1 MKKQS
6 SDYHLR
12 MKKSACWTLCL
23 LLGVSSAAWGQST
36 SLRIQSQ
43 TRQDA
48 ALMAEAFYEVLLA
61 ELNARANNP
70 GAAFSLLLDA
80 ASKTNDVRLYQRAV
94 DLALQSRSGDAALQ
108 AARAWKAANPNSRQ
122 ANLYILQILLA
133 LNRVN
138 DSLQALRDEVALT
151 PDGEKNLT
159 LSNLHRHLGQV
170 SDKKKAVAVLEQ
182 AIAPY
187 LQSPSTAAAA
197 WSSLGRMR
205 FAANDTPGALE
216 AARKGYE
223 AEPSALGPGLLA
235 LDLLEKNVPGAMA
248 LLELS
253 LDKVELPEL
262 RLGLVQWQLE
272 NKLYAPAR
280 AQLDR
285 MTQSQPQV
293 PEAWLMLGLL
303 HADENR
309 LPAAQEALQ
318 RYLSL
323 VQDKSPPPQRGMTQ
337 AYLGLAQVA
346 DKLRDPTAALAWLE
360 KIEHPDF
367 LLQAQSR
374 RAQLLARQGK
384 LEEARKLIQNLPV
397 NHAGQ
402 ERGKLLAEVKLL
414 RDHKQYLSAHAL
426 LSQAVLRE
434 PQDNDL
440 LYELAMLDEKL
451 DRLDDMERKLRE
463 LIKRQPN
470 LPHAYNALGYSLADR
485 NLRLAEAKQLITR
498 ALELAPEDPS
508 ITDSL
513 GWVEFRL
520 GNLPEALVLLKK
532 AYANQADAEI
542 AAHMGE
548 VLWQLNQ
555 RDEARHIWREGM
567 QKDADNETLRETL
580 RRLKVDL

>member
-6 SDYHLR
+6 SDYHPC

-23 LLGVSSAAWGQST
+23 LLGGASAAWGQT
-36 SLRIQSQ
+36 AAA
-43 TRQDA
+43 RQQAQARQEA
-48 ALMAEAFYEVLLA
+48 ALMAEAFYEVLLG
-61 ELNARANNP
+61 ELNARDNNP

-108 AARAWKAANPNSRQ
+108 AARAWKSANPNSRQ

-133 LNRVN
+133 LNRVS
-138 DSLQALRDEVALT
+138 DSSEALRAEVALT
-151 PDGEKNLT
+151 APNEQNLA
-159 LSNLHRHLGQV
+159 LANLHRHLGQV
-170 SDKKKAVAVLEQ
+170 ADKKKAASVLEQ

-187 LQSPSTAAAA
+187 LQAPATAAAA
-197 WSSLGRMR
+197 WSSVGRVR
-205 FAANDTPGALE
+205 LAANDTTGALE
-216 AARKGYE
+216 AARKAFD
-223 AEPSALGPGLLA
+223 AEPTAIDPGLLA

-248 LLELS
+248 LLDLS
-253 LDKVELPEL
+253 LAKVELPEL
-262 RLGLVQWQLE
+262 RLGLIQWQLE
-272 NKLYAPAR
+272 NKLYTPAR
-280 AQLDR
+280 GQLER
-285 MTQSQPQV
+285 MTQTQPQV
-293 PEAWLMLGLL
+293 AEAWLMLGLL
-303 HADENR
+303 NADENR
-309 LPAAQEALQ
+309 LPAAQQALQ
-318 RYLSL
+318 RYLGL
-323 VQDKSPPPQRGMTQ
+323 VQDRPAPPKRGMAQ
-337 AYLGLAQVA
+337 AYLGLAQAA
-346 DKLRDPTAALAWLE
+346 DKLRDEKSAMVWLE

-367 LLQAQSR
+367 LVQAQSR

-384 LEEARKLIQNLPV
+384 FDEARKLIQSLPV
-397 NHAGQ
+397 NSAIQ

-414 RDHKQYLSAHAL
+414 RDNKQYLLAHGL
-426 LSQAVLRE
+426 ISQAVLRD

-440 LYELAMLDEKL
+440 LYELAMIDEKL
-451 DRLDDMERKLRE
+451 DRLDDMERRLRE
-463 LIKRQPN
+463 LIKRLPN
-470 LPHAYNALGYSLADR
+470 QPHAYNALGYSLAER
-485 NLRLAEAKQLITR
+485 NLRLAEAKQLIAR

-520 GNLPEALVLLKK
+520 GNLPAALSLLKK

-555 RDEARHIWREGM
+555 RDQARSIWREGL
-567 QKDADNETLRETL
+567 QKEADNDTLRETL

>member
-1 MKKQS
+1 M
-6 SDYHLR
+6 
-12 MKKSACWTLCL
+12 
-23 LLGVSSAAWGQST
+23 AWGQNT
-36 SLRIQSQ
+36 SVRAQAQ
-43 TRQDA
+43 ARQHA
-48 ALMAEAFYEVLLA
+48 ALMAEAFYEVLLG
-61 ELNARANNP
+61 ELNARDNNP

-80 ASKTNDVRLYQRAV
+80 AGKTNDVRLYQRSV
-94 DLALQSRSGDAALQ
+94 DLALLSRSGEAALQ
-108 AARAWKAANPNSRQ
+108 AARAWKSANPGSRT

-133 LNRVN
+133 LNRVG
-138 DSLQALRDEVALT
+138 DSLEALREEVALT
-151 PDGEKNLT
+151 PNNEKNLT
-159 LSNLHRHLGQV
+159 LSHLHRHLGQV
-170 SDKKKAVAVLEQ
+170 VDKKKAAAVLEQ

-187 LQSPSTAAAA
+187 LQSPDTAAAA
-197 WSSLGRMR
+197 WSSVGRVR
-205 FAANDTPGALE
+205 LAANDAPGALE
-216 AARKGYE
+216 AARKAYV
-223 AEPSALGPGLLA
+223 AEPTALAPGLLA

-248 LLELS
+248 LLEMS
-253 LDKVELPEL
+253 LEKAEFPEL
-262 RLGLVQWQLE
+262 RLGLIQWQLE

-280 AQLDR
+280 SQLER
-285 MTQSQPQV
+285 MTQAQPQV
-293 PEAWLMLGLL
+293 AEAWLMLGLL

-309 LPAAQEALQ
+309 LPDAKDALQ
-318 RYLSL
+318 RYLD
-323 VQDKSPPPQRGMTQ
+323 VVKDRSPPPQRGMAQ

-346 DKLRDPTAALAWLE
+346 EKLRDETTTLAWLE

-384 LEEARKLIQNLPV
+384 LEEARMLIQNLSV
-397 NHAGQ
+397 NNAGQ

-414 RDHKQYLSAHAL
+414 RDNKQYLQAHAL

-440 LYELAMLDEKL
+440 LYELAMIDEKL
-451 DRLDDMERKLRE
+451 NRMDDMELKLRE

-485 NLRLAEAKQLITR
+485 NVRLVEAKQLITR
-498 ALELAPEDPS
+498 ALELAPQDPS

-520 GNLPEALVLLKK
+520 GNFPNALVLLKK

-555 RDEARHIWREGM
+555 RDEARSIWREGM

-580 RRLKVDL
+580 KRLKVDL